1 MVVNRE
7 LIIDVRPNGI
17 DIALLEDKNLVEL
30 HREKLNNDFAVGDI
44 YLGKVKKIMAGLN
57 ASFINVGHPKDA
69 FLHYLD
75 LGSNFRFFNRMVNG
89 GGIENKPEDEISKSG
104 KIGNILS
111 NNRPILVQIAK
122 EPISTKG
129 PRVTSEISF
138 AGRYIVL
145 VPFSNKISISQKIR
159 SSEERNRLKRIV
171 NSFKLDKAGVIIR
184 TISEGRSV
192 EELRADYESLL
203 KRWEETKEKVK
214 TCVAPCKVSSELNKT
229 SVLLREIL
237 NESFN
242 NIWVSNVALFEEI
255 KSYIRTISP
264 EKEDIVKLYKG
275 KESIFDYFPINKQIR
290 NSFGKVVRMKSGL
303 SLVIEH
309 TEALHVIDVNSGHK
323 TKSSKDQET
332 NAMEA
337 NLEAATEIAR
347 QLRLRDMGGIIVIDF
362 IDIHNNEN
370 KSALFNHISE
380 QMSKDKAK
388 HTILPLSKFCL
399 IQITRQRVRPETEV
413 TVVEKCPVCD
423 GTGEVKST
431 ISITET
437 IESNLKYLIQEQ
449 NEKGL
454 TLVVHPF
461 ICSYLKAGV
470 YNYQWKWFF
479 QYNRRIRIKPDNT
492 FHYLE
497 YQFVDKKGETINI

>member
-1 MVVNRE
+1 MVNRE
-7 LIIDVRPNGI
+7 LIVDVRQSGV

-30 HREKLNNDFAVGDI
+30 HREKINNDFAVGDI
-44 YLGKVKKIMAGLN
+44 YLGKVKKIMSGLN

-75 LGSNFRFFNRMVNG
+75 LGQNFKFFNRLVNG
-89 GGIENKPEDEISKSG
+89 GGIENKPENEIDKGG
-104 KIGNILS
+104 KIGSILS

-145 VPFSNKISISQKIR
+145 VPFSNKISISQKIK
-159 SSEERNRLKRIV
+159 SSEERSRLKRIV
-171 NSFKLDKAGVIIR
+171 NSFKLDRAGVIIR
-184 TISEGRSV
+184 TVSEGRSE
-192 EELRADYESLL
+192 EELRADYDALI
-203 KRWEETKEKVK
+203 KRWIETKDKMK

-242 NIWVSNVALFEEI
+242 NIWVNNVALFEEI
-255 KSYIRTISP
+255 KSYIHTISP

-275 KESIFDYFPINKQIR
+275 KENIFDYFSVNKQIR
-290 NSFGKVVRMKSGL
+290 NSFGKVVRAKSGL
-303 SLVIEH
+303 SLVVEH

-323 TKSSKDQET
+323 TKSNKDQET

-362 IDIHNNEN
+362 IDIHNPVN
-370 KSALFNHISE
+370 KKVLFDHLCE
-380 QMSKDKAK
+380 QMAKDKAK
-388 HTILPLSKFCL
+388 HTVLPLSKFCL
-399 IQITRQRVRPETEV
+399 IQITRQRVRPETEIV
-413 TVVEKCPVCD
+413 VVEKCPVCD

-431 ISITET
+431 ISI
-437 IESNLKYLIQEQ
+437 IESIENNLKYLIQEQ

-461 ICSYLKAGV
+461 IYSYLKAGL
-470 YNYQWKWFF
+470 YNYKWKWFF
-479 QYNRRIRIKPDNT
+479 QYNRTVKIKPDST

-497 YQFVDKKGETINI
+497 YQFIDKKGEIINI

>member
-1 MVVNRE
+1 MVNRE
-7 LIIDVRPNGI
+7 LIVDVRQSGI

-30 HREKLNNDFAVGDI
+30 HREKINNDFAVGDI
-44 YLGKVKKIMAGLN
+44 YLGKVKKIMSGLN
-57 ASFINVGHPKDA
+57 ASFVNVGHPKDA

-75 LGSNFRFFNRMVNG
+75 LGQNFKFFNRLVNG
-89 GGIENKPEDEISKSG
+89 GGIEDKPENEIDKGG
-104 KIGNILS
+104 KISSILS

-145 VPFSNKISISQKIR
+145 VPFSNKVSISQKIK
-159 SSEERNRLKRIV
+159 SSEERSRLKRIV
-171 NSFKLDKAGVIIR
+171 NGFKLDRAGVIIR
-184 TISEGRSV
+184 TVSEGRSE
-192 EELRADYESLL
+192 EELRADYDALI
-203 KRWEETKEKVK
+203 KRWIETKDKIK

-255 KSYIRTISP
+255 KSYIHTISP

-275 KESIFDYFPINKQIR
+275 KENIFDYFSVNKQIR
-290 NSFGKVVRMKSGL
+290 NSFGKVVRAKSGL

-323 TKSSKDQET
+323 TKSNKDQET

-362 IDIHNNEN
+362 IDIHNPVN
-370 KSALFNHISE
+370 KKVLFDHLCE

-388 HTILPLSKFCL
+388 HTVLPLSKFCL
-399 IQITRQRVRPETEV
+399 IQITRQRVRPETEIA
-413 TVVEKCPVCD
+413 VVEKCPVCD

-431 ISITET
+431 ISI
-437 IESNLKYLIQEQ
+437 IESIENNLKYLIQEQ

-454 TLVVHPF
+454 SLVVHPF
-461 ICSYLKAGV
+461 IYSYLKAGL

-479 QYNRRIRIKPDNT
+479 QYNRTVKIKPDST

-497 YQFVDKKGETINI
+497 YQFIDKKGEIINI